1 MKGRPSYQESSG
13 SCRCSCQDEILVL
26 IEIALCPSSQG
37 VEPEC
42 LSTACRSTYVEQELR
57 NIGNSLFIC
66 LHEVVANNGKGMK
79 LILVQ
84 VSGQASRGC
93 QVPVER
99 ICLSCLMQPRFKL
112 FEVLRGSDAQPSCIR
127 TPVDGICPL
136 LEPWVIIQTF
146 TFITQHCT
154 FDISKINEAAEAL
167 PWLCLLIL
175 EILDF
180 RFDEKIFL
188 TASWVFQWFV
198 VTHVRVILFLS
209 AWFLLLLLLGILF
222 LTFDEFLP
230 HQLGADL
237 CLAEQTAL
245 HLKLLNAEELYVLK
259 FSSRHM
265 NEEHALQEHHVAVF
279 IS

>member
-1 MKGRPSYQESSG
+1 M
-13 SCRCSCQDEILVL
+13 VL
-26 IEIALCPSSQG
+26 IEVSLCPSPQG

-57 NIGNSLFIC
+57 NIGNSPFIC
-66 LHEVVANNGKGMK
+66 LLEMVPDNGKGSK

-84 VSGQASRGC
+84 VSRQASRGC

-99 ICLSCLMQPRFKL
+99 ICLSCIMQPRFKL
-112 FEVLRGSDAQPSCIR
+112 SEVLRCSDAKPSCIR
-127 TPVDGICPL
+127 TPVDGIDSL
-136 LEPWVIIQTF
+136 LEPGVIIQTF
-146 TFITQHCT
+146 TILAQHCS
-154 FDISKINEAAEAL
+154 FNISKVNEATQAL

-180 RFDEKIFL
+180 RFDDEIFL

-198 VTHVRVILFLS
+198 IAQVIVFLILS
-209 AWFLLLLLLGILF
+209 AWFLLLLLEILL
-222 LTFDEFLP
+222 LTFIEFLP

-245 HLKLLNAEELYVLK
+245 LLKVLKAEELYVLK
-259 FSSRHM
+259 FGSRHM
-265 NEEHALQEHHVAVF
+265 NQEHALEEHHVAIF